1 MEKTIAM
8 SMDVQTSMRLPA
20 ELLQRADDLIESLQH
35 DPALSM
41 MGKMTRSKVLRL
53 ALSEGLK
60 SLEAQYR
67 VRPPSATLRPRSSLV
82 ETDAHQDP
90 APITPP
96 RQTAHLP
103 TADPKTAPSM
113 AMEED

>member
-1 MEKTIAM
+1 M

-20 ELLQRADDLIESLQH
+20 ELLQRADELIESLQD

-53 ALSEGLK
+53 ALNEGLK
-60 SLEAQYR
+60 SLEMEHR
-67 VRPPSATLRPRSSLV
+67 LRSPPPSLRPRSSLV
-82 ETDAHQDP
+82 GPDAHQDP
-90 APITPP
+90 VHSVPP
-96 RQTAHLP
+96 VRTKP
-103 TADPKTAPSM
+103 TTTADSIAPHSM